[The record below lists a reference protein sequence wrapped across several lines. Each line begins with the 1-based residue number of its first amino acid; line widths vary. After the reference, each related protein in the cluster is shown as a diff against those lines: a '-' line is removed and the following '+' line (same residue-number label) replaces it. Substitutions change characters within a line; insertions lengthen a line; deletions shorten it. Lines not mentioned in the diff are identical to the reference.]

1 MIKRSVLEWGSIPY
15 GDGEDEIPV
24 WAASRLAAVARKSP
38 LGGEDGSRILSLGL
52 NSMRVGQVVG
62 IVAAEGCTLE
72 VLPKIDG
79 AADRDDELERG
90 LIRKRL
96 VHLLAVALD
105 MEIDGGSLAEIGW
118 QKQIL
123 LEILIRL
130 FSTKLA
136 DAVRQGMPRQ
146 YLHCHDDL
154 RSLRGRLDVRRQFT
168 TLAVNPSKLA
178 CQYDEL
184 SADTALNQI
193 MKAAV
198 GRLGRI
204 AQTTGNQRR
213 LAELAFSY
221 ADVSAVPVSALRWQD
236 VKLDRTNARW
246 KDLLGLARFL
256 LGDRFQTTS
265 AGPQAGFSLLFE
277 MNTLFEQYIGRMM
290 RKALAGTGLSVHLQG
305 GRMFCLE
312 SVDDGRGV
320 FQTKPDIL
328 IKQGSRCVHIIDT
341 KWKRISPRVDDPK
354 QGISQADVYQMMAY
368 GQIYRC
374 PELTLL
380 YPHHNGLGLK
390 PGRQSMHLVQSGHSR
405 LVTASVDLGETK
417 AMKTSLRMIISDQDI
432 AVPSPKH
439 Q

>member
-24 WAASRLAAVARKSP
+24 WAASRLAAVARQSP
-38 LGGEDGSRILSLGL
+38 LGGESGSRILTLGL

-72 VLPKIDG
+72 ILPKIDG
-79 AADRDDELERG
+79 TADRNDESERG

-96 VHLLAVALD
+96 VHLLAVALE
-105 MEIDGGSLAEIGW
+105 MEIDGGSVAEIGW
-118 QKQIL
+118 QKQSL

-146 YLHCHDDL
+146 YLHYHDDL

-236 VKLDRTNARW
+236 VELDRTNARW

-290 RKALAGTGLSVHLQG
+290 RKALAGTGLTVHLQG

-312 SVDDGRGV
+312 SFDDGRRV
-320 FQTKPDIL
+320 FQTKPDVL
-328 IKQGSRCVHIIDT
+328 IKRGSQCVHIIDT
-341 KWKRISPRVDDPK
+341 KWKRISPRIDDPK

-390 PGRQSMHLVQSGHSR
+390 PGRQSMHLVQSGNIR
-405 LVTASVDLGETK
+405 LMTASVDLAETK
-417 AMKTSLRMIISDQDI
+417 AINASLRALISDQ
-432 AVPSPKH
+432 AFVVPSPEP